1 MTAPNPTVVLNEW
14 RRSAPGIAD
23 GLAAAVAAALP
34 WSTSATGIL
43 IALWLVA
50 SLPALDAKALRREVT
65 SAVGGLPVLLALLG
79 IVGLAW
85 ADASA
90 SERLRGVEPF
100 LRLLMIPVLFV
111 QFQRS
116 VRASW
121 VALAFLASSTVLLAA
136 SLAMVLFA
144 YQNGHGPG
152 VPIRDYMS
160 QSGMFV
166 LCGFGLL
173 DFAAG
178 AIKHRPIMGAASA
191 ALALLFL
198 GDIAYV
204 TTSRTTLVIIPVL
217 YAVWGLHRLPWR
229 RLAAFLLA
237 GLVMGAALWFGSP
250 EVREHI
256 NRIPAE
262 IAEHQATGADTSSG
276 ARLEFWKESLDILRA
291 APLFGH
297 GTGTI
302 AETFRRHAT
311 ATDSAPATNPHN
323 QLFAIGI
330 QIGALGMAALLAMW
344 GAHFLLFLWRG
355 PWIGL
360 MAVTQN
366 IVGSLFNSHLMDF
379 TQSWVYV
386 FAVGVFGGLALREP
400 SFPSRGDE
408 GGAGRGEDRPQATGA
423 GGNGLPL

>member
-1 MTAPNPTVVLNEW
+1 MTTNPTVAANEW
-14 RRSAPGIAD
+14 RRTALAIAD

-50 SLPALDAKALRREVT
+50 NLPLLDAAALRREVT
-65 SAVGGLPVLLALLG
+65 TAAGGLPVVLALLG
-79 IVGLAW
+79 IAGLCW
-85 ADASA
+85 ADTSA
-90 SERLRGVEPF
+90 TERLRGVEPF
-100 LRLLMIPVLFV
+100 VRLLMIPLLLM
-111 QFQRS
+111 QFRRS
-116 VRASW
+116 DRAIW
-121 VALAFLASSTVLLAA
+121 VAAAFLASSTVLLAA

-173 DFAAG
+173 DFAVASFLR
-178 AIKHRPIMGAASA
+178 RPIVGAACA
-191 ALALLFL
+191 ALAFLFL
-198 GDIAYV
+198 ADIAYV
-204 TTSRTTLVIIPVL
+204 STSRTTLVIIPVL
-217 YAVWGLHRLPWR
+217 YVVWGLHRLAWR
-229 RLAAFLLA
+229 QVAGFLSA
-237 GLVMGAALWFGSP
+237 GLVLAAGLWIAAP
-250 EVREHI
+250 DVREHL

-262 IAEHQATGADTSSG
+262 IAEHEATGADTSSG
-276 ARLEFWKESLDILRA
+276 ARLEFWKASFDILRE

-302 AETFRRHAT
+302 AEAFRQHAS
-311 ATDSAPATNPHN
+311 AADSAPATNPHN

-344 GAHFLLFLWRG
+344 GAHFLLFFSRG

-386 FAVGVFGGLALREP
+386 FAVGVFGGLALGELSAP
-400 SFPSRGDE
+400 SPRVPSGLSRPSSTGYGE
-408 GGAGRGEDRPQATGA
+408 GGGRP
-423 GGNGLPL
+423 

>member
-1 MTAPNPTVVLNEW
+1 MTATNATVAANEW
-14 RRSAPGIAD
+14 RRAAPGIAD

-50 SLPALDAKALRREVT
+50 NLPTLEIGALRREVK
-65 SAVGGLPVLLALLG
+65 SAAGGLPVLLALFG
-79 IVGLAW
+79 IAGLAW
-85 ADASA
+85 ADVSV

-100 LRLLMIPVLFV
+100 LRLLMIPLLFV
-111 QFQRS
+111 QFRRS
-116 VRASW
+116 GRANW
-121 VALAFLASSTVLLAA
+121 VAAAFLASSTVLLAA
-136 SLAMVLFA
+136 SLTMVLFD

-173 DFAAG
+173 DFAVG
-178 AIKHRPIMGAASA
+178 SILRRPVMGVTCA

-217 YAVWGLHRLPWR
+217 YVVWGLHRLR
-229 RLAAFLLA
+229 SKQLAGFLAAGVAL
-237 GLVMGAALWFGSP
+237 GAALWVAAP
-250 EVREHI
+250 EVREHLAK
-256 NRIPAE
+256 IPAE
-262 IAEHQATGADTSSG
+262 IAEHEATGAGTSSG
-276 ARLEFWKESLDILRA
+276 ARLEFWKASLEILRE

-297 GTGTI
+297 GTGSI
-302 AETFRRHAT
+302 AAAFRQHTT
-311 ATDSAPATNPHN
+311 ASDSAPATNPHN
-323 QLFAIGI
+323 QFFAIGI
-330 QIGALGMAALLAMW
+330 QIGALGVAALLAMW
-344 GAHFLLFLWRG
+344 SAHFLLFLSRG

-366 IVGSLFNSHLMDF
+366 IVGSFNSHLMDF

-386 FAVGVFGGLALREP
+386 FAVGVFGGLALGQFAASP
-400 SFPSRGDE
+400 GKD
-408 GGAGRGEDRPQATGA
+408 AGSS
-423 GGNGLPL
+423 